1 MLDPALKRCLQDIQ
15 DIKAPIKATLLL
27 WYKKNCTATWSEQ

>member
-1 MLDPALKRCLQDIQ
+1 MLDPALKRYLQ
-15 DIKAPIKATLLL
+15 DIKAPIKDTLLL